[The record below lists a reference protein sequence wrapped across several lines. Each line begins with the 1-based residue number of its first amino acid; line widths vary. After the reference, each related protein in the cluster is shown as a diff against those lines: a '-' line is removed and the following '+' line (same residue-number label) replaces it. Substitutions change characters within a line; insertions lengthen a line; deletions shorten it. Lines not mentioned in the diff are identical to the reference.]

1 MDAQRGIARRMVIGL
16 PPDGLS
22 PAWERDFAAYPPAGV
37 ILFGRDFRDLDDL
50 RRLTSRLRE
59 LARPRR
65 IFIATDEEGGFV
77 SQLSPHLVV
86 PPNAALLARGAA
98 PGEIEWAHTVT
109 AARLRALGL
118 DWDFAPVAD
127 IHSSPLNPVIG
138 PRAFG
143 TDAAAVAARVG
154 EALRGLRAGGVASC
168 LKHFPGHGDTALD
181 SHLALPSCD
190 ADRERLERREL
201 APFRAHL
208 EADSVMTAHVV
219 YPALDPERPAT
230 FSRTI
235 VHDLLRTR
243 LGFEGV
249 CITDA
254 LEMKGA
260 AAGREPA
267 EVARLAL
274 DAGCDLLLFAWYD
287 ETVRRARLDLAKS
300 LVDGKLERASFDA
313 ARPRLERLDRE
324 RPEPDAASLARPLD
338 SLTPPDWQARL
349 EGIAE
354 RGLVVRG
361 ALPPDAASRPWHVS
375 EPGARHGPR
384 LSDLLADQGLAI
396 QPGSPET
403 AGDAAEPVGAA
414 PVTGEREPARVA
426 ARAKSMGRAKRA
438 PAASRGA
445 SPAPIELIAIASRTP
460 LPAEEIERLRARCR
474 ERTVALV
481 ALQSDAFLDAAPEAA
496 LRLSACDGT
505 PVTRRAVARTI
516 AARLREAPT
525 PREVRT

>member
-16 PPDGLS
+16 PPEGLS
-22 PAWERDFAAYPPAGV
+22 SPWERDFAAYPPAGV
-37 ILFGRDFRDLDDL
+37 LLFGRDFRDLDDL
-50 RRLTSRLRE
+50 RRLTRRLRD

-65 IFIATDEEGGFV
+65 IFIAADEEGGFV
-77 SQLSPHLVV
+77 SQLAPHLVV
-86 PPNAALLARGAA
+86 PPNAALLARGAEA
-98 PGEIEWAHTVT
+98 GEIEWVHSVT
-109 AARLRALGL
+109 ASRLRALGL

-143 TDAAAVAARVG
+143 TEPAAVAARLG
-154 EALRGLRAGGVASC
+154 EALRGMRAGGVASC

-181 SHLALPSCD
+181 SHLALPVCD

-230 FSRTI
+230 FSRAI

-274 DAGCDLLLFAWYD
+274 DAGCDLLLFAWHD
-287 ETVRRARLDLAKS
+287 EAVRRVRLELAKA
-300 LVDGKLERASFDA
+300 LTDGGLDRAGFDA

-324 RPEPDAASLARPLD
+324 HPAPDPESLARPLD
-338 SLTPPDWQARL
+338 TLTPPDWQERL
-349 EGIAE
+349 ERIVE
-354 RGLVVRG
+354 RGLEVEG
-361 ALPPDAASRPWHVS
+361 TLPADAAARPWRVT
-375 EPGARHGPR
+375 EPGVRHGPR

-396 QPGSPET
+396 QRG
-403 AGDAAEPVGAA
+403 AAELGAEPDGA
-414 PVTGEREPARVA
+414 PPAVPAAKPGRA
-426 ARAKSMGRAKRA
+426 AKRGARAAQSAT
-438 PAASRGA
+438 GA
-445 SPAPIELIAIASRTP
+445 HGAVEVIAIASRRP
-460 LPAEEIERLRARCR
+460 LPAEEVERLRARCR
-474 ERTVALV
+474 AHPVVLV
-481 ALQSDAFLDAAPEAA
+481 ALQSDGFLAAVPEAA
-496 LRLSACDGT
+496 LRVSACDST
-505 PVTRRAVARTI
+505 PVTRRVVARTI
-516 AARLREAPT
+516 AARLKEPSAPPAART
-525 PREVRT
+525 RRAARAVRT